1 LTVLTSDTAYSAE
14 PQVNIEEAIEFRRT
28 YTVGVY
34 VLADVPRAISVL
46 NDALVAT
53 NGNSNGV
60 PALSLINKGPLQDNN
75 SAQIQDVLR
84 RRAEQFDDEER
95 VKTEVRRQFNL
106 GTASASSANTEFRAL
121 YSDFINLAADDL
133 MGVDP
138 NTLVGKVVFDAKER
152 EQIIN
157 FLKKLKR
164 AIIKLVQNMS
174 VAGTLGNRP
183 LLRKWSEILKDS
195 LEVLNRVAQ
204 NNIASDDRDEKNVWT
219 LLSALTGAPRST
231 VKSFVVHAKDGGVL
245 LEQAIQIYQV
255 IQDGGKLLDESDV
268 YLRDLFYQ
276 PGFVFKNP
284 DRAAAFELKP
294 GASMV
299 KDNWGPT
306 WS

>member
-1 LTVLTSDTAYSAE
+1 VLTSDTAYSAE

>member
-1 LTVLTSDTAYSAE
+1 LTILTSTPDYSAE
-14 PQVNIEEAIEFRRT
+14 PQVNIDEAIEFRRT

-53 NGNSNGV
+53 NGSTGV
-60 PALSLINKGPLQDNN
+60 PALSLINKGPLQDAN
-75 SAQIQDVLR
+75 SAQIQNVLR

-95 VKTEVRRQFNL
+95 LKTEVRRQFNL
-106 GTASASSANTEFRAL
+106 GTSSASSANTEFRAL
-121 YSDFINLAADDL
+121 YSDFVNLAADDL

-138 NTLVGKVVFDAKER
+138 NTLQGKVVFDAKER

-157 FLKKLKR
+157 FLKRLKR

-174 VAGTLGNRP
+174 LAGTLGNRP

-204 NNIASDDRDEKNVWT
+204 NNIGSDDRDDKNVWV
-219 LLSALTGAPRST
+219 LVSALTGAPRST

-245 LEQAIQIYQV
+245 LDQAVQIYQV

-284 DRAAAFELKP
+284 DRVAAFELKP